1 MPLDGV
7 MLGFAARELDTQ
19 LAGGRVQKITQP
31 ERDELV
37 LTVRSL
43 GEMRQLLYTANAA
56 SPRLQLITSRRSNPL
71 EPSAFLMMLRKRL
84 NAARV
89 LSVRQVGGDR
99 VVDTELEIVDEM
111 GDVVR
116 RTLVIECMGK
126 YSNIILVGNGKILES
141 ARRVSE
147 EMSRV
152 REVLPG
158 LPYERPLSDK
168 LPYDALDGAVLAEKL
183 ATHAGEAAWKALSA
197 CVSGLSRQTAREIS
211 VRFDGD
217 PDLRLM
223 EPERYAFF
231 AASFLRNMASIK
243 SPRVVRDADGSLLD
257 VTPFPYLQYAQLP
270 QEEFSTIS
278 QALEAFYEG
287 RDRAERIAQRS
298 TALRRTLKTHLER
311 CERKLALQA
320 DARKDADKMEEYRIR
335 GELLTAHLGQIPR
348 GADKIAL
355 PNYYDPEGGDMEI
368 PLDVKLSPAA
378 NAQRYVKLYQKA
390 KSAQRLAQEQI
401 EKTSAEIEYLE
412 NQLYNL
418 DRCEGESELAEIRA
432 ELAHLGYVKENT
444 SRRQQKSLPPS
455 QPLKFTA
462 PDGTVILVGKNNL
475 QNDKITGEARPEE
488 TWLHVKDM
496 PGSHVIV
503 ISERP
508 SQETLLFAAS
518 LAARY
523 SKGANNAKT
532 PVDYTKRK
540 YVKKPSGA
548 KPGFVIYTHQ
558 RTIMAEPMRED
569 L

>member
-7 MLGFAARELDTQ
+7 MLGFAARELDAL

-37 LTVRSL
+37 LAVRSL
-43 GEMRQLLYTANAA
+43 GEIHHILYTANAA
-56 SPRLQLITSRRSNPL
+56 SPRLQEITSRRNNPL

-89 LSVRQVGGDR
+89 LSIRQIGGDR
-99 VVDTELEIVDEM
+99 VVDTALEIVDEM
-111 GDVVR
+111 GDVVE
-116 RTLVIECMGK
+116 RTLTIESMGK
-126 YSNIILVGNGKILES
+126 YSNIILVGGGKILES

-147 EMSRV
+147 DMSRV

-158 LPYERPLSDK
+158 LPYQRPLSDK
-168 LPYDALDGAVLAEKL
+168 LPYDQLDSDSLAAALSP
-183 ATHAGEAAWKALSA
+183 HAGEPAWKALSA
-197 CVSGLSRQTAREIS
+197 CVSGLSRQTAREVS

-223 EPERYAFF
+223 ETERYAAF
-231 AASFLRNMASIK
+231 AASFLTHLDRLK
-243 SPRVVRDADGSLLD
+243 SPRVIHAQDGSLLD
-257 VTPFPYLQYAQLP
+257 VTPFPYLQYAGMP
-270 QEEFSTIS
+270 CEEYPTVSK
-278 QALEAFYEG
+278 ALEAFYEG
-287 RDRAERIAQRS
+287 RDLADRIAQRS

-348 GADKIAL
+348 GADRIVL

-378 NAQRYVKLYQKA
+378 NAQRCFKLYQKA

-401 EKTSAEIEYLE
+401 EKTTSEIGYLE

-418 DRCEGESELAEIRA
+418 DKCEGESELMEIRS

-475 QNDKITGEARPEE
+475 QNDKITGEARGEE

-503 ISERP
+503 ISEHP
-508 SQETLLFAAS
+508 SMETILFAAS

-523 SKGANNAKT
+523 SKGAANAKT
-532 PVDYTKRK
+532 PVDYTKKK

-558 RTIMAEPMRED
+558 KTLMVEPMRED
-569 L
+569 P